1 MTIKT
6 PNRPFTIS
14 SGNATVSTIAA
25 ELWTAM
31 NDPALTADEKTWR
44 ILERMIA
51 YADRSEKRISEQS
64 ERIAYLEA
72 LSSTDELTG
81 LLNRRAF
88 VDNLE
93 RTLANARRYKESGLL
108 AYIDL
113 DGFKTI
119 NDTHGHDAGDA
130 VLREIGS
137 LLKNEVRATD
147 FVARLGGDEFVILMV
162 RADALPAKRRIAKLK
177 TTLNLA
183 SVMHKGVLIPIRAS
197 IGSISYSAESNAE
210 DLLVRADRA
219 MYRDK
224 RARAEYDLR
233 SVAAG

>member
-1 MTIKT
+1 MSIKT
-6 PNRPFTIS
+6 PTRGFSVS
-14 SGNATVSTIAA
+14 SGNSTVSTIAA
-25 ELWTAM
+25 ELWTAL
-31 NDPALTADEKTWR
+31 NDPALSSDEKTWR

-51 YADRSEKRISEQS
+51 YADRSEKRIAEQS
-64 ERIAYLEA
+64 ERISYLEN

-88 VDNLE
+88 IEGLE

-113 DGFKTI
+113 DGFKTV

-130 VLREIGS
+130 VLREVGS
-137 LLKNEVRATD
+137 LLKSEVRTTD

-162 RADALPAKRRIAKLK
+162 RADALPARRRIAKLK

-183 SVMHKGVLIPIRAS
+183 TVMHKGVLIPIRAS
-197 IGSISYSAESNAE
+197 IGSISYGAESNAE
-210 DLLVRADRA
+210 DLLMRADRA

-233 SVAAG
+233 SVAG